1 MMWIWIGL
9 QYCMMMF
16 SVDYFTVHVLNDVDI
31 YGLVYSTAYMM
42 SSVDYFTVHV
52 LNDVDMDWSTVLH
65 DDVLCGLFYSTCI
78 E

>member
-9 QYCMMMF
+9 QYCMM
-16 SVDYFTVHVLNDVDI
+16 T
-31 YGLVYSTAYMM
+31 

-52 LNDVDMDWSTVLH
+52 LNDVDMDWSTVLY

>member
-1 MMWIWIGL
+1 MM
-9 QYCMMMF
+9 
-16 SVDYFTVHVLNDVDI
+16 T
-31 YGLVYSTAYMM
+31 

-52 LNDVDMDWSTVLH
+52 LNDVDMDWFTVLH